1 MSNDLEV
8 SDLVPFFKAAKHQI
22 IFEFFYLLISLFI
35 CLGFIFTLLTTEW
48 TIFTLFD
55 EGKKTLMLSFLAGY
69 LGGWAFV
76 AKWFYRVTARGR
88 NDQYEC
94 IWQSNKFYWRIFS
107 PLISALIAFTTYLL
121 VISDFFP
128 LELKN
133 GLNNKTAFAFSFLL
147 GYFSDIILTKL
158 SKWIENVVPDRES
171 NG

>member
-1 MSNDLEV
+1 MSDNLDV
-8 SDLVPFFKAAKHQI
+8 SKFVPFFKEGKNQI
-22 IFEFFYLLISLFI
+22 IFEFFYLLVTFAL
-35 CLGFIFTLLTTEW
+35 CTGFIFSLFTAEW
-48 TIFTLFD
+48 TFFKSFDDGKRTLI
-55 EGKKTLMLSFLAGY
+55 LSFLAGY

-88 NDQYEC
+88 DDQYTT
-94 IWQSNKFYWRIFS
+94 IWQSSKFYWRILS
-107 PLISALIAFTTYLL
+107 PVISALIAFTTYLL

-133 GLNNKTAFAFSFLL
+133 GLDNKTAFAFSFLL

-158 SKWIENVVPDRES
+158 SKWIENVVPDRGS